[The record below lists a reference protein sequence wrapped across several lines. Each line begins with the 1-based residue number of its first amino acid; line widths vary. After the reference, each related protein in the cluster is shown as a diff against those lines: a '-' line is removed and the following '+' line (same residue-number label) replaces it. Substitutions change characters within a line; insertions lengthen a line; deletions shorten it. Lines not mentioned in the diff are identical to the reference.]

1 MRVAA
6 SVIDS
11 HFNSSCMAPVKMVF
25 TKNRIFT
32 KLKCFSYTHIASHWC
47 IHFLFVE
54 FLGSCVLKKFY
65 PVLVK
70 RSQLHLL
77 SFKTFN
83 RYLLFITARKCP
95 YLEFSL
101 SVLSPNAVKYGA
113 EKIRIWI
120 LFTLCQLPFK
130 TFKSMNAS

>member
-11 HFNSSCMAPVKMVF
+11 HFNSGCMAPVKMVF

-83 RYLLFITARKCP
+83 RYLLFITARKV
-95 YLEFSL
+95 
-101 SVLSPNAVKYGA
+101 SVFGVFLVRIKSECG
-113 EKIRIWI
+113 KIRSRKNQNMDTFYVVSI
-120 LFTLCQLPFK
+120 TL
-130 TFKSMNAS
+130 

>member
-54 FLGSCVLKKFY
+54 FLGSCVPKKFY

-83 RYLLFITARKCP
+83 RYLLFITARKV
-95 YLEFSL
+95 
-101 SVLSPNAVKYGA
+101 SVFGVFLVRIKSECG
-113 EKIRIWI
+113 KIRSRKNQNMDTFYVVSI
-120 LFTLCQLPFK
+120 TL
-130 TFKSMNAS
+130 

>member
-25 TKNRIFT
+25 TKSRIFT

-83 RYLLFITARKCP
+83 RYLLFITARKV
-95 YLEFSL
+95 
-101 SVLSPNAVKYGA
+101 SVFGVFLVRIKSECG
-113 EKIRIWI
+113 KIRSRKNQNMDTFYVVSI
-120 LFTLCQLPFK
+120 TL
-130 TFKSMNAS
+130 

>member
-83 RYLLFITARKCP
+83 RYLLFITARKVPVFGVFLVRIKSEC
-95 YLEFSL
+95 
-101 SVLSPNAVKYGA
+101 G
-113 EKIRIWI
+113 KIRSRKNQNMDTFYVVSI
-120 LFTLCQLPFK
+120 TL
-130 TFKSMNAS
+130 

>member
-32 KLKCFSYTHIASHWC
+32 KLKYFSYTHIASHWC

-83 RYLLFITARKCP
+83 RYLLFITARKV
-95 YLEFSL
+95 
-101 SVLSPNAVKYGA
+101 SVFGVFLVRIKSECG
-113 EKIRIWI
+113 KIRSRKNQNMDTFYVVSI
-120 LFTLCQLPFK
+120 TL
-130 TFKSMNAS
+130 